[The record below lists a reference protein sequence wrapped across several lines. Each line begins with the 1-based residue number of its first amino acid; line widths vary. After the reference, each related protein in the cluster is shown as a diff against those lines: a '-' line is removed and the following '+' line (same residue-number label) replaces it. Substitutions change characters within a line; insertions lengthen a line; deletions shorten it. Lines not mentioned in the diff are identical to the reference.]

1 MPTLAEIGFSI
12 RNQAKGYFSSDDE
25 RIDIELI
32 YKMVHQ
38 IRATLIKNLL
48 REKRTID
55 NNFYQEICCLEVQCR
70 NITCAGVDSGEVEY
84 YVDAPS
90 LEDLGGHEVI
100 YFGTAD
106 KRTEFSSRNYM
117 GKLYGNY
124 SAWTG
129 NKPYYTIVGTE
140 FKIGNIPTTG
150 LKYVCLIG
158 ILSNPF
164 EGKCYSLT
172 ENDPYPVPNHIV
184 HELELIAIK
193 QLMSTLNVPPDVKNN
208 SQENPRIDNVIR

>member
-90 LEDLGGHEVI
+90 LEDLGGNEVI

-129 NKPYYTIVGTE
+129 NKPYYTIVGSE
-140 FKIGNIPTTG
+140 FKIGNIPTNG

>member
-1 MPTLAEIGFSI
+1 
-12 RNQAKGYFSSDDE
+12 
-25 RIDIELI
+25 
-32 YKMVHQ
+32 
-38 IRATLIKNLL
+38 
-48 REKRTID
+48 
-55 NNFYQEICCLEVQCR
+55 
-70 NITCAGVDSGEVEY
+70 
-84 YVDAPS
+84 
-90 LEDLGGHEVI
+90 
-100 YFGTAD
+100 
-106 KRTEFSSRNYM
+106 M

-140 FKIGNIPTTG
+140 FKVGNIPTTG

-158 ILSNPF
+158 ILSNPLD
-164 EGKCYSLT
+164 GKCYTAT